1 MTTIALCTIATVSYK
16 KTKQKYYTPLCIAC
30 LDIDAVAQKQYL
42 ITYALLSD
50 NHRTDIQYWLLSCT
64 LIRSIF
70 ETNVLKLLCDSLT
83 SLCLT
88 GHTHTTL
95 FILICDFFTYF
106 RPEFGREKLPLH
118 KKTTDPRHP
127 EDREVDFERANVLHQ
142 KVSLAVPACGFAR
155 YGQLKTVNISPSG
168 CEKVEGHKVLSSQ
181 DFLRQLTKSETEI
194 HEIEQKTITQSDCAL
209 WYEERKIRLTASNF
223 HSVAMRR
230 TSSNPEVLAERL
242 LVGLTKK
249 TKAMKF
255 GLEKEQSAAE
265 RYIEKMKKD
274 GKNVTVKSCGF
285 RISKSH
291 PFLGASADRL
301 ASDEEGGLVLVEIK
315 KSIIYMDL

>member
-1 MTTIALCTIATVSYK
+1 M
-16 KTKQKYYTPLCIAC
+16 
-30 LDIDAVAQKQYL
+30 
-42 ITYALLSD
+42 
-50 NHRTDIQYWLLSCT
+50 
-64 LIRSIF
+64 
-70 ETNVLKLLCDSLT
+70 
-83 SLCLT
+83 
-88 GHTHTTL
+88 
-95 FILICDFFTYF
+95 
-106 RPEFGREKLPLH
+106 
-118 KKTTDPRHP
+118 
-127 EDREVDFERANVLHQ
+127 LHQ

-155 YGQLKTVNISPSG
+155 YGQLKTVNKSPSG

-274 GKNVTVKSCGF
+274 GKNVTVKNCGF

-315 KSIIYMDL
+315 NPLSTWTCSIKEATKKLPCLKMDENNLPLLNRRHSYYTQVQGQMAIYGIDQCDFVLCTEKDIFVEHILFEKDFWLEKILPKLENFYHEHMLPKLLYLKNNM